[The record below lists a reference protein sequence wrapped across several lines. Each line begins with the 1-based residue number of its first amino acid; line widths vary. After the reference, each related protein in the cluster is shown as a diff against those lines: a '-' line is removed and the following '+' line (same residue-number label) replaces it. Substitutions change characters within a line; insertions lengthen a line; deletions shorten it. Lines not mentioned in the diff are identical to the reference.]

1 MSGAPGGTVA
11 LVTCAAHPQLSADD
25 RLLLPVLAE
34 AGFEPVARLWD
45 DSAEPWARHA
55 AVVVRSCWDYHHRP
69 REFHAWLD
77 RLTAEG
83 ARVFNPVPLLR
94 WNADKRYLRDLAD
107 AGIEVIPTAWVAE
120 RDEASL
126 ADLAGARGW
135 RHVVVKP
142 SVSATAFETW
152 RAGPVVTGED
162 EERFRRAH
170 RRAACPGPA
179 LSAGY
184 RAGGAVAG
192 LSRRAVQP
200 CGAQAPPPGRLPR
213 AERLRR
219 NGGADPARGA
229 RRGGGVTGV
238 GCRPG
243 TDPLRPGRPVPGGR
257 ATAAHGARAARA
269 GTLLFPC
276 GRCGA
281 AVRRGAHSGLA
292 PPRTRASG
300 SVLRFPPAI
309 RPAGSRTRP
318 PSNSPPR
325 AR

>member
-1 MSGAPGGTVA
+1 MSGAPRGTVA
-11 LVTCAAHPQLSADD
+11 LVTCAAHPHLSADD

-34 AGFEPVARLWD
+34 AGFAPVASLWD
-45 DSAEPWARHA
+45 DPAEPWARHA

-152 RAGPVVTGED
+152 RAGPIVTGED
-162 EERFRRAH
+162 EERFRRLTGERPALVQPYLPDIERGEMSLVFLGGQYSH
-170 RRAACPGPA
+170 AVLKRPRAGDFRVQTDFGGTVEPIRPEEHVVAAASRVLAAAPGPT
-179 LSAGY
+179 LY
-184 RAGGAVAG
+184 
-192 LSRRAVQP
+192 
-200 CGAQAPPPGRLPR
+200 
-213 AERLRR
+213 
-219 NGGADPARGA
+219 AR
-229 RRGGGVTGV
+229 VDLCLV
-238 GCRPG
+238 
-243 TDPLRPGRPVPGGR
+243 GGR
-257 ATAAHGARAARA
+257 AQLMELELLEPALFFAHEPGAAARFVDA
-269 GTLLFPC
+269 L
-276 GRCGA
+276 
-281 AVRRGAHSGLA
+281 VRA
-292 PPRTRASG
+292 
-300 SVLRFPPAI
+300 
-309 RPAGSRTRP
+309 
-318 PSNSPPR
+318 
-325 AR
+325 

>member
-1 MSGAPGGTVA
+1 M
-11 LVTCAAHPQLSADD
+11 TCAAHPQLSADD

-45 DSAEPWARHA
+45 DPAESWARHA

-152 RAGPVVTGED
+152 RAGPVRD
-162 EERFRRAH
+162 RRGRGALPPPH

-179 LSAGY
+179 LPAGY
-184 RAGGAVAG
+184 RAGELSLVFLGGQYSHAVLKRPRPGDFRVQTDFGGTVEPIRPEEHVVAAASRVLAAAPGPTLYARVDLCLVDGRAQLMELELLEPALFFSHEAGA
-192 LSRRAVQP
+192 
-200 CGAQAPPPGRLPR
+200 
-213 AERLRR
+213 
-219 NGGADPARGA
+219 PARFVEA
-229 RRGGGVTGV
+229 
-238 GCRPG
+238 
-243 TDPLRPGRPVPGGR
+243 L
-257 ATAAHGARAARA
+257 
-269 GTLLFPC
+269 
-276 GRCGA
+276 
-281 AVRRGAHSGLA
+281 
-292 PPRTRASG
+292 TRA
-300 SVLRFPPAI
+300 
-309 RPAGSRTRP
+309 
-318 PSNSPPR
+318 
-325 AR
+325 